1 MKTLSELIRMTPV
14 EKVLGSADVEIKD
27 VTADSRKVVEGGLFI
42 CLSGA
47 HVDGHDFVKAAVEKG
62 AAAIVAS
69 RDIDVPSS
77 VTAVYVKDTRKA
89 MEDMVPFFFDYPTRK
104 MRMIA
109 LTGTNG
115 KTTTTHV
122 AAHILHHAGHKTGV
136 IGTIHALIGDK
147 EIPTHNTTPDV
158 IDLDRILARMAE
170 EKVEYVCMEVSS
182 HSLVLG
188 RVAGCEF
195 DDAVFTNLTEDHLD
209 FHKTMDNYA
218 KAKAILF
225 HMVSAKGQTK
235 KGKSA
240 WVNMDDPYAHVM
252 EEGVDDK
259 NICAL
264 HTYSMIHPEA
274 DLYAHDI
281 HFTGKSSSFKVTYE
295 GKDYDFETRL
305 AGRFNVYNTL
315 GAVGACLSEGVSM
328 ETIVEGMRDFK
339 SVPGRFELIDEGQPF
354 TVVVDYAHTPDGL
367 EKILTTAEEITK
379 GRIIVVFGCGGDRDR
394 MKRPIMGRIAAR
406 NADIALVTSDNPRTE
421 DPASIVKEVAAG
433 VEEVK
438 KEKPSLSY
446 EVIVDRRSAI
456 CRAIELAKPGDI
468 VLIAGKGHENYQILK
483 DKTIHF
489 DDREEARKA
498 LKLKEK

>member
-1 MKTLSELIRMTPV
+1 
-14 EKVLGSADVEIKD
+14 
-27 VTADSRKVVEGGLFI
+27 
-42 CLSGA
+42 
-47 HVDGHDFVKAAVEKG
+47 
-62 AAAIVAS
+62 
-69 RDIDVPSS
+69 
-77 VTAVYVKDTRKA
+77 
-89 MEDMVPFFFDYPTRK
+89 
-104 MRMIA
+104 
-109 LTGTNG
+109 
-115 KTTTTHV
+115 
-122 AAHILHHAGHKTGV
+122 
-136 IGTIHALIGDK
+136 
-147 EIPTHNTTPDV
+147 
-158 IDLDRILARMAE
+158 
-170 EKVEYVCMEVSS
+170 
-182 HSLVLG
+182 
-188 RVAGCEF
+188 
-195 DDAVFTNLTEDHLD
+195 
-209 FHKTMDNYA
+209 
-218 KAKAILF
+218 
-225 HMVSAKGQTK
+225 
-235 KGKSA
+235 
-240 WVNMDDPYAHVM
+240 
-252 EEGVDDK
+252 
-259 NICAL
+259 
-264 HTYSMIHPEA
+264 
-274 DLYAHDI
+274 
-281 HFTGKSSSFKVTYE
+281 
-295 GKDYDFETRL
+295 
-305 AGRFNVYNTL
+305 
-315 GAVGACLSEGVSM
+315 M

-498 LKLKEK
+498 LKLKEKKNGIIYTGGHRKGHRCISSAEGRGRLCGGGKYRYPYHFPGRTFHRSHW